1 MNLSKPALLSG
12 SALLLSACQS
22 LPDLSDRS
30 VSTYIDP
37 ANAPR
42 IEAALPDRDS
52 ERATACAVL
61 RKKFKQPPADF
72 AAQQR
77 AARFLAYRGFDHD
90 TIRHALDKAWQDEEE
105 WDE

>member
-22 LPDLSDRS
+22 LPDLSERS

-42 IEAALPDRDS
+42 IEAGLPQNRPS
-52 ERATACAVL
+52 EITQ
-61 RKKFKQPPADF
+61 KQK
-72 AAQQR
+72 
-77 AARFLAYRGFDHD
+77 YR
-90 TIRHALDKAWQDEEE
+90 
-105 WDE
+105 

>member
-1 MNLSKPALLSG
+1 MTYLAKIEQLNSADLAAYRPLILDGDPVGLIWRDNLARLRDHGL
-12 SALLLSACQS
+12 
-22 LPDLSDRS
+22 DLRDDGDRLIW
-30 VSTYIDP
+30 Y
-37 ANAPR
+37 A
-42 IEAALPDRDS
+42 
-52 ERATACAVL
+52 
-61 RKKFKQPPADF
+61 PADF

>member
-1 MNLSKPALLSG
+1 M
-12 SALLLSACQS
+12 
-22 LPDLSDRS
+22 
-30 VSTYIDP
+30 
-37 ANAPR
+37 
-42 IEAALPDRDS
+42 
-52 ERATACAVL
+52 L

-90 TIRHALDKAWQDEEE
+90 TIHHALDKAWQDEEE